1 MRLFFPAFSIFCL
14 AVIAPAE
21 ACRLPPKSLL
31 VSPEKILGALDTQAQ
46 PLLKA
51 MDDFAG
57 DIEACYD
64 APLGLLEMAEIRDGA
79 ATLRD
84 HMDAVRGGAEAR
96 VRGDELNFEE
106 LLSSDLWQD
115 LESLRVAGAYALA
128 WAQLSR
134 ATREIG
140 AEARRKA
147 LLDATED
154 MRALTLEFSHP
165 VIVQRA
171 MYGLA
176 TAQIEGGNVA
186 AAIATLEQLKS
197 SLGRGGQK
205 SLEEAVDLFY
215 AEITTPGYTPPV
227 LSKGF
232 TDTLAQ
238 DLTQMPGTV
247 DREILRAAE
256 QALGEGKTAA
266 EITALL
272 APAFDGSPAMIAAA
286 FEFLARDKKL
296 LAAAD
301 YPPANAV
308 HRMDVGFA
316 GRQFATVRE
325 SWRIVKPYYSL
336 LPAKLKRGVDYQLG
350 VSLVNLN
357 EAARALPFLRA
368 ARAGYGAREQREQV
382 DKFIALARLSADTD
396 PDGELLE
403 LAQRHQKVPEIGPD
417 QSLTLDHV
425 IALRARVLL
434 ARHAAVQGKWRK
446 ADKLLSGFLP
456 HMPAYKMLTGMRV
469 RLIARQVSD
478 GLKTGEAAA
487 NLQKT
492 ARGGQAIYTIWRQS
506 NCPPGCVAGDDV
518 PVHRAAVNLAING
531 GLSTE
536 FFDTAYAA
544 FDLAGGDVV
553 QLAPTAMAYLVA
565 QGDGPGLIALLEPAD
580 EAQAKRILGAWK
592 AYLRELQETDMDEA
606 RYVFLRDGLSE
617 LQGRPIANLYEALV
631 HINLARNAPAEALRI
646 ADLLAQEFPRRPSSW
661 YLRAEALRVN
671 DRDLEAARALSSLA
685 KRTPPDDPVGMGAR
699 VGLAA
704 IFTNLGEK
712 PKACAMMEKIFA
724 RSQAVQNWQKATD
737 VFPMLTAWERQ
748 ARACALG

>member
-21 ACRLPPKSLL
+21 ACRLPPKALL

-46 PLLKA
+46 PVLKA

-232 TDTLAQ
+232 ADTLAQ
-238 DLTQMPGTV
+238 DLSQMPGTV

-266 EITALL
+266 EITAPQ
-272 APAFDGSPAMIAAA
+272 APAFDGSPPMSAAA
-286 FEFLARDKKL
+286 IEFLARDQKL

-301 YPPANAV
+301 DPPVNAV

-382 DKFIALARLSADTD
+382 DKFIALAR
-396 PDGELLE
+396 
-403 LAQRHQKVPEIGPD
+403 
-417 QSLTLDHV
+417 
-425 IALRARVLL
+425 
-434 ARHAAVQGKWRK
+434 
-446 ADKLLSGFLP
+446 
-456 HMPAYKMLTGMRV
+456 
-469 RLIARQVSD
+469 
-478 GLKTGEAAA
+478 
-487 NLQKT
+487 
-492 ARGGQAIYTIWRQS
+492 
-506 NCPPGCVAGDDV
+506 C
-518 PVHRAAVNLAING
+518 
-531 GLSTE
+531 
-536 FFDTAYAA
+536 
-544 FDLAGGDVV
+544 
-553 QLAPTAMAYLVA
+553 
-565 QGDGPGLIALLEPAD
+565 
-580 EAQAKRILGAWK
+580 
-592 AYLRELQETDMDEA
+592 
-606 RYVFLRDGLSE
+606 
-617 LQGRPIANLYEALV
+617 RPIPIRMVNFWSWRSA
-631 HINLARNAPAEALRI
+631 I
-646 ADLLAQEFPRRPSSW
+646 RRC
-661 YLRAEALRVN
+661 L
-671 DRDLEAARALSSLA
+671 
-685 KRTPPDDPVGMGAR
+685 K
-699 VGLAA
+699 
-704 IFTNLGEK
+704 
-712 PKACAMMEKIFA
+712 
-724 RSQAVQNWQKATD
+724 
-737 VFPMLTAWERQ
+737 
-748 ARACALG
+748 